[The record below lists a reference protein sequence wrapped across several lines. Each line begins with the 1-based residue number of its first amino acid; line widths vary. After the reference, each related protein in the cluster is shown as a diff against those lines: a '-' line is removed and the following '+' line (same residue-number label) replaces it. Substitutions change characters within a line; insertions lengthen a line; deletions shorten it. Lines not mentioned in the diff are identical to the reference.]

1 MTFFWGDDL
10 IDSTPGLDILGIRGV
25 DQAVEMSLVN
35 GLTTISQRGR
45 YLSILPW
52 ALAEFL
58 TTHASA
64 GFDWER
70 LISFLRRV
78 EFVTLLATYLD
89 NQKSGADA
97 SGTLG
102 ADLHQDQV
110 KELLAGKPV
119 NLLDEKGGAI
129 LGTYLG
135 PCRAL
140 GLLVDGDDS
149 IPYRLTPR
157 GKKIWQVRNER
168 LEGATFTAAISNGGQ
183 FTYAS
188 AEAAIP
194 TFSLASLAQSSA
206 ESSLLHD
213 YLVTPWN
220 PGDDAGK
227 AAVAAAYGRFNGT
240 IGWAKRMLAAQP
252 DNAGGLIVRN
262 FQSCIDGRTVDRI
275 SVAWAE
281 YEYRRRCH
289 FSLELLLAAL
299 TKHLSELSEAGIVDV
314 VNDWSAVD
322 ENNPRGGVRGVI
334 PGKQHY

>member
-1 MTFFWGDDL
+1 M
-10 IDSTPGLDILGIRGV
+10 
-25 DQAVEMSLVN
+25 
-35 GLTTISQRGR
+35 
-45 YLSILPW
+45 
-52 ALAEFL
+52 
-58 TTHASA
+58 
-64 GFDWER
+64 
-70 LISFLRRV
+70 
-78 EFVTLLATYLD
+78 
-89 NQKSGADA
+89 
-97 SGTLG
+97 
-102 ADLHQDQV
+102 
-110 KELLAGKPV
+110 LAGKPV

-322 ENNPRGGVRGVI
+322 EHNPRGGVRGVI